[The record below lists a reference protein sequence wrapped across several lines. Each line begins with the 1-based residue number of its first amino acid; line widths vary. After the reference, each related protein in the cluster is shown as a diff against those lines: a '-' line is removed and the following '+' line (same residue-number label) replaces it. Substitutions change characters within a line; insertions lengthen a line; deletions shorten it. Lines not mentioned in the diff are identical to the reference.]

1 MKGKVLSHVRLFAAP
16 WTGAHQVPPSM
27 GFSRQEY
34 WSGVPL
40 LSLEIFPTLDF
51 HENGTIRVVS
61 CDGPLSLSIT
71 LSKITHLEDESVLH
85 AFL

>member
-1 MKGKVLSHVRLFAAP
+1 
-16 WTGAHQVPPSM
+16 M